1 MPNREMNAG
10 SRMLKGL
17 FILSADSYGK
27 IYGGGI
33 AEEIGRLVDIYV
45 QPQTPKSIKADLSML
60 RDADV
65 IFSGWGGP
73 LMDEEFLSA
82 AANLKAVFYGAGT
95 IKYIVTEA
103 FWERGIVITSAY
115 AANAIPVSEY
125 TVSQILFCLKRGW
138 YFALAT
144 KRDRKYPPL
153 ENIPGAYGSTVGI
166 ISLGAIGKRVCKL
179 LDAFDLKL
187 IAYDPFADDELA
199 SQLGVELCSL
209 DDIFRY
215 SDVVSL
221 HTPLLKETVG
231 MIKGEHFA
239 AMKPYASFIN
249 TARGAIVREDEM
261 IEVLRRRSDIT
272 AVLDVTSPEPPR
284 EDSALYTLPN
294 VVLTPHI
301 AGSMGRECRRMG
313 EYVLEELKRWLAGE
327 PLKWQITREKAAIM
341 A

>member
-1 MPNREMNAG
+1 MVKGIFVLDSEAYEKVYAG
-10 SRMLKGL
+10 PIS
-17 FILSADSYGK
+17 
-27 IYGGGI
+27 
-33 AEEIGRLVDIYV
+33 EEINRLVEIYA
-45 QPQTPKSIKADLSML
+45 PPLTSDSLKRNLSILH
-60 RDADV
+60 DADV

-103 FWERGIVITSAY
+103 FWEKGIVITSAY

-138 YFALAT
+138 YFALAI
-144 KRDRKYPPL
+144 KRDGKYPPL

-179 LDAFDLKL
+179 LGAFDLKV
-187 IAYDPFADDELA
+187 IAYDPFADDEHV
-199 SQLGVELCSL
+199 SQLGVELRSL

-231 MIKGEHFA
+231 MIKGKHFA
-239 AMKPYASFIN
+239 MMKPYASFIN

-261 IEVLRRRSDIT
+261 IEVLRERSDIT

-284 EDSALYTLPN
+284 EDSPLYTLPN